1 MTIERRSNS
10 KLMLILIKL
19 KNLWNKHERDVKIC
33 LSDEYP
39 NKMINLPLLSKN
51 WIILMILSKNN
62 KNRSTLSRS
71 LTIQTLYS
79 CSQLLIKY
87 VQTDSHYKNRLNSK
101 ISNFISSSNQISIKT
116 LKKESTMPLTSSL
129 RNLNTRTKQS

>member
-101 ISNFISSSNQISIKT
+101 ISNFISSSNLISIKT
-116 LKKESTMPLTSSL
+116 LKKESTMQLTSSL